1 MIYPYQQNVNN
12 VRYAQNVNFAGANTF
27 YGNSSQVNP
36 SASTSNSTSF
46 NGGLTEK
53 ETKALTDCYVSSPS
67 ESVLGS
73 AAGGVVFGVIN
84 NPRLIVHPWNS
95 FKATAPTEKMF
106 KAVTEKGSPLNKL
119 WENPETNDLM
129 REAYFRMHKIEARK
143 MGKAGA
149 FRKKLSTKDYDLLKS
164 YMEEALRS
172 GNKEQIA
179 EATAKLQ
186 QAYVNDGWLAKPVGK
201 VIDTVKGW
209 FGKEAKPRTVDAALQ
224 NTEAINAAKN
234 KLLSKGQQT
243 SMKDFMKKHA
253 SASGVVMFALFDF
266 ALGLGNIKKAF
277 AKDAEN
283 KENGIK
289 TNYGMKQLGQTTIKG
304 LGSGIGWGVG
314 EALANF
320 SFAKWGT
327 KLGTKKLPWAGAG
340 IGGVAGV
347 VGGSLGMMLIG
358 RLTHALVGDDIG
370 EKIEAQELTKTPEGQ
385 AKLLETVYQKAQK
398 GEASPEAQAAL
409 QKAILQLH
417 A

>member
-1 MIYPYQQNVNN
+1 MIYPYQQNQNN
-12 VRYAQNVNFAGANTF
+12 VRYAGNVNYSGSNPSF
-27 YGNSSQVNP
+27 GNGKQVNP
-36 SASTSNSTSF
+36 AVSASNSTNFS
-46 NGGLTEK
+46 GALTEK

-73 AAGGVVFGVIN
+73 AAGGVVFGIIN

-95 FKATAPTEKMF
+95 YKATAPTEKMF
-106 KAVTEKGSPLNKL
+106 KAVTEKGSALNQL
-119 WENPETNDLM
+119 WVSQETNDLM

-143 MGKAGA
+143 LGKAGA
-149 FRKKLSTKDYDLLKS
+149 FRKKLSNKDYNTLKKI
-164 YMEEALRS
+164 MEDALAT
-172 GNKEQIA
+172 GDKEEIA
-179 EATAKLQ
+179 KATAKLQ
-186 QAYVNDGWLAKPVGK
+186 TAYVNDGWLARPVGK
-201 VIDTVKGW
+201 VVDTVKGW
-209 FGKEAKPRTVDAALQ
+209 FGKEAKPRTVEEALK

-234 KLLSKGQQT
+234 ELLAKGQQT

-266 ALGLGNIKKAF
+266 LLGMGNIRKAF
-277 AKDAEN
+277 EKDAEN
-283 KENGIK
+283 RENGIK

-320 SFAKWGT
+320 AFGKWGT
-327 KLGTKKLPWAGAG
+327 KLGTRKFPGAGAG
-340 IGGVAGV
+340 FGGLVGV
-347 VGGSLGMMLIG
+347 VGGSLGMMLLG

-370 EKIEAQELTKTPEGQ
+370 EKIKAQELTQTPEGQ
-385 AKLLETVYQKAQK
+385 VQLLQAVYEKAKK

-409 QKAILQLH
+409 QKAIVQLH

>member
-1 MIYPYQQNVNN
+1 MIYPYQQNVNS
-12 VRYAQNVNFAGANTF
+12 VKYAQNANFAGTNTF

-53 ETKALTDCYVSSPS
+53 ETKALTDCYVSTPS

-73 AAGGVVFGVIN
+73 AGGGVIFGIIN
-84 NPRLIVHPWNS
+84 NPRLIAHPWNS
-95 FKATAPTEKMF
+95 FKATAPTDKMF
-106 KAVTEKGSPLNKL
+106 KRVTEKGSELNKL
-119 WENPETNDLM
+119 WVNPETNDLM

-149 FRKKLSTKDYDLLKS
+149 FRKKLATKDYDLLKG
-164 YMEEALRS
+164 YMEEALKS

-186 QAYVNDGWLAKPVGK
+186 QAYVNDGWLSRPVGK
-201 VIDTVKGW
+201 VFDTVKGW
-209 FGKEAKPRTVDAALQ
+209 FGQEAKPRTVEAALQ
-224 NTEAINAAKN
+224 NTEAINAAKEE
-234 KLLSKGQQT
+234 LLKVGKDT
-243 SMKDFMKKHA
+243 SIQGFVKKHA
-253 SASGVVMFALFDF
+253 SVRGILGWAAFEFVF
-266 ALGLGNIKKAF
+266 GLGNVKKAF

-289 TNYGMKQLGQTTIKG
+289 TNYGLKQLGQTTIKG
-304 LGSGIGWGVG
+304 LGSGIGWGIG

-327 KLGTKKLPWAGAG
+327 KLGTKKLPCAGAG

-347 VGGSLGMMLIG
+347 VGGSIGMMILG
-358 RLTHALVGDDIG
+358 RITKALVGENIG
-370 EKIEAQELTKTPEGQ
+370 EKLEAQELAKTPEGQ
-385 AKLLETVYQKAQK
+385 VKLLEAVYQKAQK

-409 QKAILQLH
+409 QKAISQFH